1 MGHTPFCWFF
11 TYLLK
16 DNLKKNR
23 FTCKNCEKIVMTLQ
37 PGGPDGIFLKF
48 VGFISNFHLAER
60 GHRKHSPSNIV
71 WPIQTMRGVEWT
83 NFVSVTFDKSDCHC
97 QFSQFATAQNLL
109 LARGATLDALHHPVM
124 SHEAAVRN
132 RAGKKML
139 FPWKKPLV
147 LFVVLLLKWKKKNC
161 SVQSNLS
168 NSSKGWL
175 HVLFFSSFSHLYSLV
190 FKGGLQ
196 L

>member
-1 MGHTPFCWFF
+1 
-11 TYLLK
+11 
-16 DNLKKNR
+16 
-23 FTCKNCEKIVMTLQ
+23 MTLQ

-83 NFVSVTFDKSDCHC
+83 NFVSVTFDKSDRHC

-109 LARGATLDALHHPVM
+109 LVWGATLDALHHPMM

-132 RAGKKML
+132 RAGKKTAFSL
-139 FPWKKPLV
+139 RKAFSAVRCPSFKVKI
-147 LFVVLLLKWKKKNC
+147 KKNC
-161 SVQSNLS
+161 SIQSNLS